1 MRDSATPQVGD
12 LDLPLLRPFI
22 EQALLANE
30 HGSATGGMTAIL
42 PADVAIETL
51 VKMALADVDHSRGR
65 LDDPVSEAA

>member
-12 LDLPLLRPFI
+12 LDLPLLRPFF